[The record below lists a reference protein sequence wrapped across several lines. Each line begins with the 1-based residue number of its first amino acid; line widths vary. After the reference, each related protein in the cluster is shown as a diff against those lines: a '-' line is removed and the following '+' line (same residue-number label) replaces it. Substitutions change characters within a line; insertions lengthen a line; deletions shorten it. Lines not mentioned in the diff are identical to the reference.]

1 MTIRTINVDKI
12 RRNESQPREFFD
24 QDKLQELADS
34 IKRFGLMQAVEVRC
48 LTVGPG
54 PKFYELIA
62 GERRWRAH
70 KLAGLTAIRA
80 EVVGEEM
87 DELEAFKRS
96 VSENINRE
104 DMTPIEEG
112 RAFRRILDEEEDATP
127 ATVAA
132 EFGKSTQFVN
142 LRLALL
148 NLTDEVQQ
156 HVNSGAIGTQA
167 AVQIAALTPGN
178 QSAVMRKWAKGAFA
192 GDNELVHFA
201 YALRQQQ
208 DQTIALIVED
218 VSPEEREE
226 RQRDRAKTRSNL
238 DAVERI
244 RALLEDLAKADPMK
258 LALAL
263 EGEVGARLEQLDR
276 VADAVQKA
284 RFNLRQA
291 KAHAEAREIVTNP
304 EAESPARDAAPAD
317 VEPVAD
323 VEVKAETEVEPEVA
337 IAA

>member
-1 MTIRTINVDKI
+1 MTIRNLSVDKI
-12 RRNESQPREFFD
+12 RRNEGQPREYFD
-24 QDKLQELADS
+24 PAALQELADS

-48 LTVGPG
+48 LGVERGS
-54 PKFYELIA
+54 KVYELIA

-70 KLAGLTAIRA
+70 QLAGLTTIKAT
-80 EVVGEEM
+80 VVGDDM
-87 DELEAFKRS
+87 DELERFKRS

-104 DMTPIEEG
+104 DMTPMEEAK
-112 RAFRRILDEEEDATP
+112 AFRRILDGEEEATP
-127 ATVAA
+127 AMVAA
-132 EFGKSTQFVN
+132 EFGKSVQYVN

-148 NLTDEVQQ
+148 NLTEEVQK

-167 AVQIAALTPGN
+167 AVQIATLTPAN
-178 QSAVMRKWAKGAFA
+178 QSAVIRKWAKGAFA

-208 DQTIALIVED
+208 DQTFALIVED
-218 VSPEEREE
+218 MTPEQREE
-226 RQRDRAKTRSNL
+226 RQRDRTKARSSL

-244 RALLEDLAKADPMK
+244 RGLLEELTKTDPMK

-291 KAHAEAREIVTNP
+291 KAHADAREIVTNP
-304 EAESPARDAAPAD
+304 EAEAPMYSVATAESSP
-317 VEPVAD
+317 E
-323 VEVKAETEVEPEVA
+323 VEVEVE
-337 IAA
+337 AADQAA